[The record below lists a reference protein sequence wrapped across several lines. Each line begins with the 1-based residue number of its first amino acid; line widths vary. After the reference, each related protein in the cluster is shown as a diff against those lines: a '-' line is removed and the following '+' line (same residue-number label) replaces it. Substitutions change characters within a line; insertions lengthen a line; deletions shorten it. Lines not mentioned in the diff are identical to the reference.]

1 MKKIKVFL
9 KNNIKLFLGI
19 IIGGIVFGTIGV
31 YAAILYASSD
41 VSYDNTTSGLTS
53 TNVQDALDELYT
65 KANTRIDP
73 NIELNKIV
81 TTNTTGRVYA
91 TSSGVCIVRKGK
103 LSCFKTNNWSE
114 EQNHIQQVFSD
125 VSCRVDSSYV
135 YCDASDFNCYVY
147 SNGRVRCSDYSDN
160 SYCYVRSDG
169 SVSCT

>member
-1 MKKIKVFL
+1 MKKLIKN
-9 KNNIKLFLGI
+9 KKLLFGI
-19 IIGGIVFGTIGV
+19 IIGLVLGVSITGVIAYSV
-31 YAAILYASSD
+31 YANK
-41 VSYDNTTSGLTS
+41 VTYDNTQSGLQS

-125 VSCRVDSSYV
+125 VSCSVSPYAVFCSASDFYCYV
-135 YCDASDFNCYVY
+135 YPEGLVRCNDASDRSSCGV
-147 SNGRVRCSDYSDN
+147 N
-160 SYCYVRSDG
+160 SAG
-169 SVSCT
+169 SVNCS